1 MSVSAVDEGTS
12 QMSEQVPGRMR
23 ASVLVEP
30 GRIEVQER
38 PVPEPLPDEVLVKV
52 ASVGVCGSDVH
63 YYRHGR
69 IGDFVVEEPLILGHE
84 CSGRIA
90 AAGAQVDAARVGQ
103 RVAIEPQMP
112 CRRCRFC
119 KSGRLNLCPDMRF
132 YATPPVDGAFC
143 EYVTIGADFAHPVP
157 ESVSDDAAA
166 LLEPVSVGVWA
177 CRKAHVRPGSAVLI
191 AGAGPIGAMTVLA
204 ARTAGASEIVVSD
217 PVASRRTAIEKL
229 GATRTLDPTSEELPN
244 AHFDAFIDCSGAV
257 PAVLSGIP
265 AVAGGGWIVLVG
277 MGADK
282 MELPVSVLQARE
294 LNITGVFRYVDTW
307 PAATAVA
314 LHNPLDSL
322 VTARFGLDE
331 VEAALNADSDPSSMK
346 SIVEPWK

>member
-1 MSVSAVDEGTS
+1 MTDEQAVPE
-12 QMSEQVPGRMR
+12 RMR
-23 ASVLVEP
+23 ASVLSAP
-30 GRIEVQER
+30 GRIEVEER
-38 PVPEPLPDEVLVKV
+38 AVPAPRPDEVLIKV

-69 IGDFVVEEPLILGHE
+69 IGDFVVDAPLVLGHE
-84 CSGRIA
+84 ASGRIVA
-90 AAGAQVDAARVGQ
+90 VGADVPAERIGE

-112 CRRCRFC
+112 CRKCRFC
-119 KSGRLNLCPDMRF
+119 KTGRLNLCPQMRF
-132 YATPPVDGAFC
+132 YATPPIDGAFC

-157 ESVSDDAAA
+157 DAVSDDAAA

-177 CRKAHVRPGSAVLI
+177 CRKAQVRPGSSVLI
-191 AGAGPIGAMTVLA
+191 AGAGPIGAVTVLA
-204 ARTAGASEIVVSD
+204 ARTAGADEIVVSD
-217 PVASRRTAIEKL
+217 PVESRRTRIASL
-229 GATRTLDPTSEELPN
+229 GATRTVDPTAEKLPD
-244 AHFDAFIDCSGAV
+244 AHFDAFIDCSGAM

-277 MGADK
+277 MGADE
-282 MELPVSVLQARE
+282 MELPISVLQARE

-314 LHNPLDSL
+314 LQNSLDSL

-331 VEAALNADSDPSSMK
+331 VEAALNADNEPSSMK
-346 SIVEPWK
+346 SIVEPWR